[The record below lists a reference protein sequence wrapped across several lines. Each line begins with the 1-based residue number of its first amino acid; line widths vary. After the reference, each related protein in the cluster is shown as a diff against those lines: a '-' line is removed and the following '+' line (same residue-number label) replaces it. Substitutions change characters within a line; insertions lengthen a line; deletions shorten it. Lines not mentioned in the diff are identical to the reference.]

1 MHKNRWKRSKAF
13 WVRFYFSNYI
23 LPCGVVLGIIALV
36 IFLFCKLFG
45 WVGSWSLWAVPFL
58 EWLQTASVEEVV
70 LLFGG
75 VLFIIRSL
83 TIPSV
88 TVKKE
93 G

>member
-1 MHKNRWKRSKAF
+1 MHNRWKQSKVF
-13 WVRFYFSNYI
+13 WARFYLANYI
-23 LPCGVVLGIIALV
+23 VPGGIVLGLVVLA
-36 IFLFCKLFG
+36 IFLFCKLT
-45 WVGSWSLWAVPFL
+45 SWIASWALWAVPFL
-58 EWLQTASVEEVV
+58 EWLQTATVEEVV

-83 TIPSV
+83 TTSSV